1 MLIMDQRTMQIK
13 YRIPAAEIFKLS
25 LSPYHDDI
33 AVFHVRAS
41 SPTRELR
48 SQPNVV
54 PGCLSS
60 EGIKRKGDFVLQTG
74 HVIEI
79 VTKLF
84 LVVQNATGKPPHVNI
99 ATEFEANFGAG
110 SVMFSF
116 KRSNY
121 PANNSAAAS
130 SSAAAAAAAASAT
143 SISPAGGQEHQ
154 HEHHHAST
162 HVKLVKRGNKMD
174 IFL

>member
-33 AVFHVRAS
+33 AVFHVRAT

-60 EGIKRKGDFVLQTG
+60 EGIKRKGDFVFQTG

-84 LVVQNATGKPPHVNI
+84 LVVQNATGKPPHVNV

-110 SVMFSF
+110 SVTFNF
-116 KRSNY
+116 KRSNQ
-121 PANNSAAAS
+121 PPSV
-130 SSAAAAAAAASAT
+130 T
-143 SISPAGGQEHQ
+143 SMTSDP
-154 HEHHHAST
+154 HHGHLGPT
-162 HVKLVKRGNKMD
+162 HVKLVKRGNKID